1 MDRKFLLILLSLLA
15 ISSPAQAKV
24 VTLPVDI
31 GVGPA
36 AYWVSG
42 AIANDQLAHFG
53 IKLNIYA
60 IISHA
65 LIAANINRVPAQ
77 YRKMALGIDEVEYQP
92 SIFIPDSLII
102 SPRYANTGIYG
113 ATWRPIAL
121 TLLKV
126 KRQTWVDLGVGV
138 LLTYAFIHS
147 DKLSSSPIHFLRP
160 GLDLQFEWTIP
171 VIQDAFAIGLGA
183 ATQWYIPQKI
193 DGPFFEMGGVNDASI
208 YQMSQVFLKF
218 HWRIPYDA
226 NL

>member
-1 MDRKFLLILLSLLA
+1 MTRTTILILACLLA
-15 ISSPAQAKV
+15 ISRPASAKII
-24 VTLPVDI
+24 TLPVDI

-36 AYWVSG
+36 AYWFSG
-42 AIANDQLAHFG
+42 AIGDDQLAHFG
-53 IKLNIYA
+53 IKLNVYA
-60 IISHA
+60 VISHA
-65 LIAANINRVPAQ
+65 MIAANINRVPAQ

-102 SPRYANTGIYG
+102 SPKYAHTGMYG

-147 DKLSSSPIHFLRP
+147 DTLSASPIHFLRP

-193 DGPFFEMGGVNDASI
+193 DGPFLKWAASTTRRSI
-208 YQMSQVFLKF
+208 KYRKCS
-218 HWRIPYDA
+218 
-226 NL
+226 